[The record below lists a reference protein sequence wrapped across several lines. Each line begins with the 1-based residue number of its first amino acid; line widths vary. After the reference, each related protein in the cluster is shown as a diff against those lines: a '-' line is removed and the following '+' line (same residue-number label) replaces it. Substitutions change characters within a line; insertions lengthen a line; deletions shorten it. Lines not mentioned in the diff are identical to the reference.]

1 MRAPEHPAPWRW
13 VSKPN
18 GRSGELEGRDHLE
31 HLADG
36 SGKPL
41 LWLDDGRG
49 DGRPPPRIPAD
60 VLALIAA
67 APEMEALLRNAL
79 NVCEDDD
86 GRLPHIDPDAIRAL
100 LARIDAAKGG

>member
-1 MRAPEHPAPWRW
+1 
-13 VSKPN
+13 
-18 GRSGELEGRDHLE
+18 
-31 HLADG
+31 
-36 SGKPL
+36 
-41 LWLDDGRG
+41 
-49 DGRPPPRIPAD
+49 